1 MGNKIFLIAI
11 MCGLAAFGVVLMKK
25 IAPQDKAYP
34 IWALLVTLL
43 YSLVVATH

>member
-1 MGNKIFLIAI
+1 MEIKILLIAI
-11 MCGLAAFGVVLMKK
+11 MCGMAALGVVLMKK
-25 IAPQDKAYP
+25 VAPQDKTYP